1 MTDDLLARLTAA
13 AKRTAELDQAADL
26 ERERRDA
33 LIIEARDQGLSWRKV
48 ADAASL
54 AVSTCET
61 IVARR

>member
-13 AKRTAELDQAADL
+13 SKRTAELDQAAET
-26 ERERRDA
+26 ERERRNA
-33 LIIEARDQGLSWRKV
+33 LIIEAKDSGHSWRQV

-61 IVARR
+61 IVARS